1 MSLAVSIDGRPVD
14 GPEARIPATDRG
26 LLLGDGVFETLT
38 AGPEGLVAGPAHL
51 RRLGDG
57 LRRLE
62 LPWPVRPAVL
72 LDELR
77 AAHARVG
84 AARTVLRVAV
94 TRGDGFTL
102 AGPSGPP
109 RRVIWA
115 RPAGPDDPPRG
126 LVARTVA
133 WAPGPLAD
141 VKCTSYAEVVLLAR
155 RARALGVDELVRVD
169 AAGDV
174 LEAVAASVFAVVGGA
189 LWTPPLD
196 GRILPGVTRARVLAA
211 ARRRGLRVIEARL
224 PGALLA
230 AADEVFVTSSVRGVA
245 AIVGLDGRPLGDG
258 APGPMTRAARAW
270 APT

>member
-14 GPEARIPATDRG
+14 GAEARIPVTDRG

-38 AGPEGLVAGPAHL
+38 AGSRGLVAGPAHV
-51 RRLGDG
+51 RRLGQG

-62 LPWPVRPAVL
+62 IPWPVRPAML

-84 AARTVLRVAV
+84 SERTVVRVAV
-94 TRGDGFTL
+94 TRGDGSPL

-115 RPAGPDDPPRG
+115 RPVGPGGDAAG
-126 LVARTVA
+126 LVARTVP

-155 RARALGVDELVRVD
+155 RARTLGVDELVRVD

-174 LEAVAASVFAVVGGA
+174 LEAVAASVFAVVGGVV
-189 LWTPPLD
+189 WTPPLD
-196 GRILPGVTRARVLAA
+196 GRILPGITRARVLAS
-211 ARRRGLRVIEARL
+211 ARRRGLRVVEARL
-224 PGALLA
+224 PAGLLA
-230 AADEVFVTSSVRGVA
+230 VADEVFVTSSVRGVA
-245 AIVGLDGRPLGDG
+245 PLVRLDDRPVGDG
-258 APGPMTRAARAW
+258 VPGPLTRAARAW